1 MKIQK
6 KTMYNIVFYS
16 WATLTIVCY
25 IWGLVSLVK
34 WIINL
39 F

>member
-1 MKIQK
+1 
-6 KTMYNIVFYS
+6 MYNIVFYS